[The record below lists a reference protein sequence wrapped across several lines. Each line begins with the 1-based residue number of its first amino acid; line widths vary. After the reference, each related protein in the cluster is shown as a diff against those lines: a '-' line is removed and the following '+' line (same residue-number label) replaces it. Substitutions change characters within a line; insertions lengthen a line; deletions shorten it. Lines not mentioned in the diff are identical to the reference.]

1 MICVRCSNESANVV
15 AQAPD
20 GSGAWEIIYCSK
32 CNFSWRTSEEDQS
45 IVPAKR
51 DKMFQLEGS
60 ALDHL
65 QVLVP
70 IPPLRSKA

>member
-20 GSGAWEIIYCSK
+20 GSEALEIIYCSK

-45 IVPAKR
+45 IASEKR

-60 ALDHL
+60 ALDNL

-70 IPPLRSKA
+70 LPPLRIKA